1 MGAYGYV
8 MASNYNSRPRG
19 AEVLV
24 DGDRYAVAT
33 ARETYEDLVHLEQ
46 DDPEWRDGLM
56 RVGLMADS
64 HDRIPAVAEFVRLMQ
79 AAGVSML
86 LHAGDYCAPF
96 ALRPIEEASMSL
108 AGVFG
113 RNDGDTQGL
122 LAKATA
128 GFGAELFEGPHS
140 FELGGQRIL
149 VVHDIGDVQPRSIE
163 AHSIV
168 VHGFT
173 HQQEMKYARRHADRE
188 SRRGVRLAVRHARRP
203 PSSTSTTKKVE
214 FLSLDPA
221 HWTT

>member
-1 MGAYGYV
+1 
-8 MASNYNSRPRG
+8 
-19 AEVLV
+19 
-24 DGDRYAVAT
+24 
-33 ARETYEDLVHLEQ
+33 
-46 DDPEWRDGLM
+46 M

-64 HDRIPAVAEFVRLMQ
+64 HDRLPAIAEFVRQMQ
-79 AAGVSML
+79 EAGVSML

-122 LAKATA
+122 RAKATA

-140 FELGGQRIL
+140 FDLGGERIL
-149 VVHDIGDVQPRSIE
+149 LVHDLADVQPRSIE
-163 AHSIV
+163 AHGIV

-173 HQQEMKYARRHADRE
+173 HQQEMKTRGDTLIVNPGE
-188 SRRGVRLAVRHARRP
+188 SCGWLYGTPKAAILDLETRN
-203 PSSTSTTKKVE
+203 VE
-214 FLSLDPA
+214 FLALDPA

>member
-1 MGAYGYV
+1 
-8 MASNYNSRPRG
+8 
-19 AEVLV
+19 
-24 DGDRYAVAT
+24 
-33 ARETYEDLVHLEQ
+33 
-46 DDPEWRDGLM
+46 M
-56 RVGLMADS
+56 RIGLMADS
-64 HDRIPAVAEFVRLMQ
+64 HDRIPAIAEFVRLMQ
-79 AAGVSML
+79 QSGVSML

-128 GFGAELFEGPHS
+128 GFGAELYTGPHS
-140 FELGGQRIL
+140 FELGGQRVL

-163 AHSIV
+163 THSIV

-173 HQQEMKYARRHADRE
+173 HQQAMKT
-188 SRRGVRLAVRHARRP
+188 RGDTLIVNPGECCGWLFGTPKAAILDLDDK
-203 PSSTSTTKKVE
+203 TVE

>member
-1 MGAYGYV
+1 
-8 MASNYNSRPRG
+8 
-19 AEVLV
+19 
-24 DGDRYAVAT
+24 
-33 ARETYEDLVHLEQ
+33 
-46 DDPEWRDGLM
+46 M
-56 RVGLMADS
+56 RVGLLADS
-64 HDRIPAVAEFVRLMQ
+64 HDRLPAIAEFVKQMQ
-79 AAGVSML
+79 AAGVSMV

-128 GFGAELFEGPHS
+128 GFGAELYEGPHS
-140 FELGGQRIL
+140 FELGGQRIML
-149 VVHDIGDVQPRSIE
+149 VHDIADVQPRSIE
-163 AHSIV
+163 AHGVV

-173 HQQEMKYARRHADRE
+173 HQQEMKH
-188 SRRGVRLAVRHARRP
+188 RGDTLIVNPGEACGWLYGTPKAAILDLD
-203 PSSTSTTKKVE
+203 TKQVE

>member
-1 MGAYGYV
+1 
-8 MASNYNSRPRG
+8 
-19 AEVLV
+19 
-24 DGDRYAVAT
+24 
-33 ARETYEDLVHLEQ
+33 
-46 DDPEWRDGLM
+46 M

-64 HDRIPAVAEFVRLMQ
+64 HDRLPAIAEFVRQMQ

-122 LAKATA
+122 RAKATA

-140 FELGGQRIL
+140 FDLGGERIL
-149 VVHDIGDVQPRSIE
+149 LVHDLADVQPRSIE
-163 AHSIV
+163 AHGIV

-173 HQQEMKYARRHADRE
+173 HQQEMKTRGDTLIVNPGE
-188 SRRGVRLAVRHARRP
+188 SCGWLYGTPKAAILDLETRN
-203 PSSTSTTKKVE
+203 VE
-214 FLSLDPA
+214 FLALDPA

>member
-1 MGAYGYV
+1 
-8 MASNYNSRPRG
+8 
-19 AEVLV
+19 
-24 DGDRYAVAT
+24 
-33 ARETYEDLVHLEQ
+33 
-46 DDPEWRDGLM
+46 M
-56 RVGLMADS
+56 RVGLLADS
-64 HDRIPAVAEFVRLMQ
+64 HDRLPAIAEFVKQMQ
-79 AAGVSML
+79 QAGVSML

-140 FELGGQRIL
+140 FELGGQRIML
-149 VVHDIGDVQPRSIE
+149 VHDLADVQPRSIE
-163 AHSIV
+163 AHGVV

-173 HQQEMKYARRHADRE
+173 HQQDMKTRSDTLIVNPGEACGWLYGTPKAAILD
-188 SRRGVRLAVRHARRP
+188 LD
-203 PSSTSTTKKVE
+203 TKQVE
-214 FLSLDPA
+214 FISLDPA

>member
-1 MGAYGYV
+1 
-8 MASNYNSRPRG
+8 
-19 AEVLV
+19 
-24 DGDRYAVAT
+24 
-33 ARETYEDLVHLEQ
+33 
-46 DDPEWRDGLM
+46 M

-64 HDRIPAVAEFVRLMQ
+64 HDRLPAMAEIVKQMQ

-86 LHAGDYCAPF
+86 IHAGDYCAPF
-96 ALRPIEEASMSL
+96 SLRPIEEASMSL

-113 RNDGDTQGL
+113 RNDGDRQGL

-128 GFGAELFEGPHS
+128 GFGAELYEGPHS
-140 FELGGQRIL
+140 FELGGQRLL

-163 AHSIV
+163 GHSIV

-173 HQQEMKYARRHADRE
+173 HQQEMKH
-188 SRRGVRLAVRHARRP
+188 RGDTLIVNPGEACGWLYGTPKAAILDLD
-203 PSSTSTTKKVE
+203 TKQVE